1 MSTAQTY
8 VGRHRTRSS
17 VDLAMPRIRVENIAA
32 IMVSDRELY
41 VCAVDADT
49 HNLLGIDFGP
59 DATAALRNALEV
71 TS

>member
-1 MSTAQTY
+1 MVTQTQY
-8 VGRHRTRSS
+8 VGKHRTRSS
-17 VDLAMPRIRVENIAA
+17 VDLASPRIVAENIAA